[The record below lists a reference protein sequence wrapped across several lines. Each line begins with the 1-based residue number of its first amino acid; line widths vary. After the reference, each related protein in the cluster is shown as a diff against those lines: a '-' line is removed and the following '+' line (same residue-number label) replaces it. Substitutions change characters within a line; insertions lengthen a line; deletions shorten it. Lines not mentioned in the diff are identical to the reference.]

1 MKSVIRKGKK
11 GYVLTWD
18 AVIAL
23 VFILLVLAG
32 FLSVPYFRS
41 LRAGEVGFQRVHLV
55 SEDALEVLNKRG
67 PLDDIGLEWSRGN
80 FSTEAEMRSDAIKGA
95 SKIAKDFLDPI
106 IPKHMGYALM
116 VGDDIVYS
124 SDWDSLVTDRP
135 GEDKAVEKTRAVRMV
150 SGYREN
156 ESVGGWVAR
165 AMLLYN
171 KTGYIDTLRYNGV
184 DETNFTMVFPDG
196 VEHEEVA
203 YLVIPLAANLFD
215 AKMNLTWNASGT
227 CG

>member
-1 MKSVIRKGKK
+1 MKSIIRKGKK

-32 FLSVPYFRS
+32 FLSIPYFRS

-67 PLDDIGLEWSRGN
+67 PLDDIGLAWSQGN
-80 FSTEAEMRSDAIKGA
+80 YSSETEMKSGIIKGA
-95 SKIAKDFLDPI
+95 SAVAKDFLDPI

-116 VGDDIVYS
+116 VGDDIVYK
-124 SDWDSLVTDRP
+124 SDWDSAVTDRP
-135 GEDKAVEKTRAVRMV
+135 KEDKAFEETRAVRMV

-171 KTGYIDTLRYNGV
+171 KTGYIDTLRYGGADLKV
-184 DETNFTMVFPDG
+184 VVMNFPPY

-203 YLVIPLAANLFD
+203 YLVAPMGANFFD
-215 AKMNLTWNASGT
+215 AKMNITWNSSK
-227 CG
+227 C

>member
-1 MKSVIRKGKK
+1 MNSILRKGKK

-32 FLSVPYFRS
+32 FLSIPYFRS

-67 PLDDIGLEWSRGN
+67 PLDDIGLEWSQGN
-80 FSTEAEMRSDAIKGA
+80 YSTESEMRAGLLKGA
-95 SKIAKDFLDPI
+95 TQIARNFLNPI
-106 IPKHMGYALM
+106 VPEHMGYALM

-124 SDWDSLVTDRP
+124 TDWDPSSASRP
-135 GEDKAVEKTRAVRMV
+135 DEGAATEKTRAVRMV
-150 SGYREN
+150 SGYKEN

-171 KTGYIDTLRYNGV
+171 KTGYIDTLRYKGV

-196 VEHEEVA
+196 NESEEVA
-203 YLVIPLAANLFD
+203 YLVVPLAANLFD
-215 AKMNLTWNASGT
+215 AKMNLTWNASSA
-227 CG
+227 C